1 MTRIVAI
8 AEEYGWTATKEELN
22 SSDPV
27 VKETAEFKVALGE
40 LLTPWLDSF
49 VKTHVKWAGI
59 ESIGKSEQAFNA
71 DGNPTMLLKKNGE
84 DLINAAVAAFKGKV
98 RTMNKAFQ
106 KMAGST
112 RKAQL
117 KEKVTTRSGAVEPS
131 EIPPVKKPETNGNRE
146 NDIDRLDREYQQ
158 TIRGQRASL

>member
-8 AEEYGWTATKEELN
+8 AKEYGWTATQEELN
-22 SSDPV
+22 SSDPA
-27 VKETAEFKVALGE
+27 VKEAAEFKVALGE

-49 VKTHVKWAGI
+49 VRSHVKWAGI

-84 DLINAAVAAFKGKV
+84 DLINAAVAAFKAKV
-98 RTMNKAFQ
+98 RTMNRAFQ

-117 KEKVTTRSGAVEPS
+117 KEKITTRSGAVDPS
-131 EIPPVKKPETNGNRE
+131 EIPPVKKPESNGDRPP
-146 NDIDRLDREYQQ
+146 DQISRLDEEYRRA
-158 TIRGQRASL
+158 IRG